1 MEKKAQSIQKC
12 MKNTRHL
19 RKAHNLGPS
28 TLPVM
33 LIMYNLSYYKGKTYH
48 IKSCSGYWPRHC
60 NLNTVNHD
68 DCGEHCNVRHGCFN
82 GFSNALGLRHVAG
95 PETRQAS
102 SLFLSIILKHQSA
115 LPTRPQQQVQLVQ
128 IYGHENKEI
137 KRASE

>member
-1 MEKKAQSIQKC
+1 M
-12 MKNTRHL
+12 
-19 RKAHNLGPS
+19 
-28 TLPVM
+28 
-33 LIMYNLSYYKGKTYH
+33 
-48 IKSCSGYWPRHC
+48 
-60 NLNTVNHD
+60 
-68 DCGEHCNVRHGCFN
+68 RHGYFN